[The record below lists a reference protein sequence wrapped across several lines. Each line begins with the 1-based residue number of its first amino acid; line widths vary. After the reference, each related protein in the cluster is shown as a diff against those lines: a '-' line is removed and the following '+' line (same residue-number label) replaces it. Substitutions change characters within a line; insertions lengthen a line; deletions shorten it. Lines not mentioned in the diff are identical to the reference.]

1 MKLSC
6 LLALMAISFPFAS
19 AIAQRVALGEGLV
32 HDSIS
37 QLEQRQKAIEAELM
51 ELALDSLNS
60 GAGPIGYRSQTH
72 ESPDHREWVEVDLG
86 SEGPIDTIV
95 LVPAICRDTH
105 LSFVSDAFPVS
116 FRILAGT
123 AEDRVGA
130 VVAES
135 SDTARL
141 LPRIA
146 PLVLSIP
153 EIRAS
158 WVRVEATRLSPRAY
172 DGKFIFQLS
181 ELLVFDGKKN
191 RALRRPVSAS
201 SPTDQSETWSGVC
214 LVDGILPY
222 LMDAAQGEQSL
233 AFLTSYDFQIAIGD
247 HPSIEFD
254 LGQETP
260 VSGLRLHAVD
270 QSDTV
275 PQSLSGDYG
284 LPYRFRLEGSQASDF
299 SEARVLLEAT
309 LGSTYK
315 IGPIMEWNFSEATCR
330 FLRLTATEPYDPLDS
345 ETSGKQ
351 IGFAEIEIL
360 SKGLNVAMGKPVTTA
375 LKPGIERIVEALN
388 DGRNLY
394 GNILP
399 IRTWLGELAR
409 RHDLEAERPLIAA
422 ELGRRYTRQK
432 FIITGMLWVTTALT
446 FGIGLIIFYFR
457 ISRIRQE
464 SRIRERIAANLHDE
478 LGANLHAIGLL
489 GDLAKDAVDSRE
501 ELIDTVERIR
511 GLTER
516 TGSAARNCANM
527 LEAPGICEDLVVE
540 MQRDSR
546 RLLADLE
553 HDLQIEGEPLLKRLS
568 RRKRIDLLLFYK
580 EALVNVIR
588 HSGATGVET
597 RLLARPNEIILTVTD
612 NGCGFSSGPPPAALK
627 RRAGLLGGLFHVE
640 HPASGGTRVIL
651 RLKTRPFRMLK

>member
-1 MKLSC
+1 MKLPC
-6 LLALMAISFPFAS
+6 LLAVMATSFPFTS
-19 AIAQRVALGEGLV
+19 AIAQEGALGAGLV
-32 HDSIS
+32 HDSTT
-37 QLEQRQKAIEAELM
+37 QLEQRQKAIAAELM

-60 GAGPIGYRSQTH
+60 GVGPIGYRSQTH

-86 SEGPIDTIV
+86 PEGPVDTIV
-95 LVPAICRDTH
+95 LVPAICRDTR
-105 LSFVSDAFPVS
+105 LSFVSDAFPAS
-116 FRILAGT
+116 FRVLAGT
-123 AEDRVGA
+123 ADDRVGA
-130 VVAES
+130 VVAEY
-135 SDTARL
+135 SDTASL

-146 PLVLSIP
+146 PLVLPIR

-172 DGKFIFQLS
+172 DGRFIFQLS
-181 ELLVFDGKKN
+181 ELLVFDGEKN

-201 SPTDQSETWSGVC
+201 FLTYQSETWSAVC

-222 LMDAAQGEQSL
+222 LMDAAQGTQSI
-233 AFLTSYDFQIAIGD
+233 AFLTSHDFPIAIGD

-254 LGQETP
+254 LEEETL

-275 PQSLSGDYG
+275 PQSVSGDYG
-284 LPYRFRLEGSQASDF
+284 LPYRFRLEGSQHSDF
-299 SEARVLLEAT
+299 SDAQVLLEAT
-309 LGSTYK
+309 LGSAFK
-315 IGPIMEWNFSEATCR
+315 VGPIMEWNFSEATCR
-330 FLRLTATEPYDPLDS
+330 YLRLTASEPYGPLDS

-360 SKGLNVAMGKPVTTA
+360 SKGLNVAMGKPFVTD
-375 LKPGIERIVEALN
+375 LKAGTSRRREALN
-388 DGRNLY
+388 DGRNFY

-399 IRTWLGELAR
+399 IRTWLGQLAR
-409 RHDLEAERPLIAA
+409 RHDLEAARPLIAA
-422 ELGRRYTRQK
+422 ELGRRYARQK
-432 FIITGMLWVTTALT
+432 FVITSMLWLTTALT
-446 FGIGLIIFYFR
+446 FGIGFLIFYFR

-511 GLTER
+511 ALTER

-527 LEAPGICEDLVVE
+527 LEATGICEDLVEE
-540 MQRDSR
+540 MRRESS
-546 RLLADLE
+546 RLLADVE
-553 HDLQIEGEPLLKRLS
+553 HDLQIEGDPLLKRLS

-580 EALVNVIR
+580 ETLANVIR
-588 HSGATGVET
+588 HSGATGVTT
-597 RLLARPNEIILTVTD
+597 RLLARRNEIILTVTD
-612 NGCGFSSGPPPAALK
+612 NGCGISAGSPASLK
-627 RRAGLLGGLFHVE
+627 RRAGLLGGLFQVE
-640 HPASGGTRVIL
+640 HPASGGARIIL
-651 RLKTRPFRMLK
+651 KLKTRQFGILK

>member
-6 LLALMAISFPFAS
+6 LLALVAASFPFAS
-19 AIAQRVALGEGLV
+19 AIAQEGALLAGLV
-32 HDSIS
+32 HDSTT
-37 QLEQRQKAIEAELM
+37 QLEQHQKAIAAELS

-60 GAGPIGYRSQTH
+60 GVGPIGYRSQTH
-72 ESPDHREWVEVDLG
+72 ESSDHREWVEVDLG
-86 SEGPIDTIV
+86 PEGPIDTIV
-95 LVPAICRDTH
+95 LVPAVCRDTR

-116 FRILAGT
+116 FRVLAGT
-123 AEDRVGA
+123 AADRVGA
-130 VVAES
+130 VVAEYT
-135 SDTARL
+135 DTASL

-146 PLVLSIP
+146 PLVLPIR

-158 WVRVEATRLSPRAY
+158 WVRVEATRLSPRAF

-181 ELLVFDGKKN
+181 ELLVFEGQQN

-201 SPTDQSETWSGVC
+201 SLSYQKATNWSAVC

-233 AFLTSYDFQIAIGD
+233 AFLTPHNFPIAIGD
-247 HPSIEFD
+247 RPSIAID

-260 VSGLRLHAVD
+260 VSGLRLHTVD

-284 LPYRFRLEGSQASDF
+284 LPYRFRLEGSQGSDF
-299 SEARVLLEAT
+299 SDARVLLEAT
-309 LGSTYK
+309 LGSVFK
-315 IGPIMEWNFSEATCR
+315 VGPIMEWNFSEATCR
-330 FLRLTATEPYDPLDS
+330 HLRLTASEPYDPSDS
-345 ETSGKQ
+345 KTSGKQ

-360 SKGLNVAMGKPVTTA
+360 SKSLNVARGKPVTTA
-375 LKPGIERIVEALN
+375 LRPSTERTVEALN

-409 RHDLEAERPLIAA
+409 RHDLEAARPVIAV
-422 ELGRRYTRQK
+422 ELGRRYARQK

-446 FGIGLIIFYFR
+446 FGIVVLIFYFR

-511 GLTER
+511 ALTER

-580 EALVNVIR
+580 ETLANVIR
-588 HSGATGVET
+588 HSGATEVET
-597 RLLARPNEIILTVTD
+597 RLLARPNEITLTVTD
-612 NGCGFSSGPPPAALK
+612 NGCGFSSPPPAALK
-627 RRAGLLGGLFHVE
+627 RRAGLLGGLFQVE
-640 HPASGGTRVIL
+640 HPASGGTRIIL
-651 RLKTRPFRMLK
+651 KLKTRQFGMLK